1 MKSLMYIFLAC
12 YLLGCKNYASNTES
26 NSRKSEYSMSCETCD
41 DSTQNTI
48 GYYDL
53 DMKYC
58 QAYQTF
64 DELTMKGK
72 GTAEK
77 QPCVYVWDKGDS
89 IFVKSSDER
98 DSLRLY
104 VRKGKDMWY
113 SHMDYELWKKNGY
126 RVVKSEWDKMARS
139 YDRYFYNDTILEV
152 KTDYSDDFIYKTIF
166 VKTSDVVFEFRMS
179 DKDFKSYADDLRS
192 KVGLLCSGKMTYKG
206 TSPKV
211 IKYSFSY
218 DDNKYYLRS
227 KETKTTY
234 EYPKTA
240 LGVWAMQPGLDETCL
255 YGGQDIRNF
264 TQSTPNGVQN
274 VAANDTTIYELVDK
288 VPDFPGGW
296 GAMKDFYAKNEASTS
311 RTQDYNHR
319 VVLKFVVECDGT
331 ITNGRVIDSPSPE
344 YTNKAMK
351 LLSLMPKWTP
361 AELGGRAVRHESG
374 LPFCFK

>member
-1 MKSLMYIFLAC
+1 MRLMKIINYLFLVCSLIACKNNGIHVEHSEYIVSSDSPHYGEEPIQAC
-12 YLLGCKNYASNTES
+12 YE
-26 NSRKSEYSMSCETCD
+26 
-41 DSTQNTI
+41 
-48 GYYDL
+48 L
-53 DMKYC
+53 DMKNFQSYK
-58 QAYQTF
+58 TF
-64 DELTMKGK
+64 NELTMKGTGK
-72 GTAEK
+72 TDML
-77 QPCVYVWDKGDS
+77 PCVYVWDKGDS
-89 IFVKSSDER
+89 IFVKSSDGR

-104 VRKGKDMWY
+104 VRKGKDLWY
-113 SHMDYELWKKNGY
+113 SRMDYELWKKNGY

-179 DKDFKSYADDLRS
+179 DKDFKNYADGLRS
-192 KVGLLCSGKMTYKG
+192 KVWLLCSGKMTYKG
-206 TSPKV
+206 TSSKV

-218 DDNKYYLRS
+218 DDNKYNLCS
-227 KETKTTY
+227 KETKTAY
-234 EYPKTA
+234 EYPKTP

-264 TQSTPNGVQN
+264 TQSTPNGVLN
-274 VAANDTTIYELVDK
+274 VAANDTTIYQLVDK

-296 GAMKDFYAKNEASTS
+296 SAMKDFYAKNEASTS

-351 LLSLMPKWTP
+351 LLSVMPKWTP
-361 AELGGRAVRHESG
+361 AELGGSVVRHEIG

>member
-1 MKSLMYIFLAC
+1 MKSLMYIFLVC
-12 YLLGCKNYASNTES
+12 YLLGCKNTES
-26 NSRKSEYSMSCETCD
+26 DSRKPEYSMSCD

-53 DMKYC
+53 DMKHF

-64 DELTMKGK
+64 DELTMQGK

-89 IFVKSSDER
+89 IFVKSSEER

-113 SHMDYELWKKNGY
+113 NHMDYELWKKNGY

-179 DKDFKSYADDLRS
+179 DKDFKNYADGLRS
-192 KVGLLCSGKMTYKG
+192 KVWLLCSGKMTYKG

-211 IKYSFSY
+211 IKYSFSC
-218 DDNKYYLRS
+218 DDNKYNLCS

-234 EYPKTA
+234 EYPKTP

-255 YGGQDIRNF
+255 HGGQDIRNF
-264 TQSTPNGVQN
+264 TQSTPNGVLN